1 MNIEEE
7 TIASEEIK
15 LSDNEI
21 FTKIWFKPRMVFKY
35 INDNQYDKYVYVLL
49 ILAGIMKS
57 FDRAADKNMG
67 DNLSLIFV
75 ISICIL
81 LGGLLGWI
89 SYYIYTALLSWTG
102 KWLDGKGDTKSLL
115 RMTSYAMI
123 PAIFA
128 LVFIVLQVGL
138 FGIELFQSGFDVSSY
153 GFVSIV
159 IYFITLIFEII
170 LGLWSLVIFVIGL
183 SEIQKL
189 SIGKSILNM
198 LLPVFIIIIP
208 IALIA
213 FVLGDLFK

>member
-89 SYYIYTALLSWTG
+89 SYYIYTALISWTG

-123 PAIFA
+123 PAILA
-128 LVFIVLQVGL
+128 LVFIILQVGL

-153 GFVSIV
+153 GLVSIV

-208 IALIA
+208 IAVIA

>member
-89 SYYIYTALLSWTG
+89 SYYIYTALISWTG

-123 PAIFA
+123 PAILA
-128 LVFIVLQVGL
+128 LVFIILQVGL

-153 GFVSIV
+153 GLVSIV

>member
-7 TIASEEIK
+7 TISSEEIK

-35 INDNQYDKYVYVLL
+35 INDSQYDKYVYVLL

-57 FDRAADKNMG
+57 FDRAVDKNMG

-75 ISICIL
+75 ISICVF

-89 SYYIYTALLSWTG
+89 SYYIYTALISWTG

-123 PAIFA
+123 PAILA
-128 LVFIVLQVGL
+128 LVFIILQVGL

-153 GFVSIV
+153 GLVSIV

>member
-1 MNIEEE
+1 
-7 TIASEEIK
+7 
-15 LSDNEI
+15 
-21 FTKIWFKPRMVFKY
+21 
-35 INDNQYDKYVYVLL
+35 L

-89 SYYIYTALLSWTG
+89 SYYIYTALISWTG

-123 PAIFA
+123 PAILA
-128 LVFIVLQVGL
+128 LVFIILQVGL

-153 GFVSIV
+153 GLVSIV

>member
-7 TIASEEIK
+7 TISSEEIK

-35 INDNQYDKYVYVLL
+35 INDSQYDKYVYVLL

-57 FDRAADKNMG
+57 FDRAVDKNMG

-89 SYYIYTALLSWTG
+89 SYYIYTALISWTG

-123 PAIFA
+123 PAILA
-128 LVFIVLQVGL
+128 LVFIILQVGL

-153 GFVSIV
+153 GLVSIV

>member
-7 TIASEEIK
+7 TISSEEIK

-89 SYYIYTALLSWTG
+89 SYYIYTALISWTG

-123 PAIFA
+123 PAILA
-128 LVFIVLQVGL
+128 LVFIILQVGL

-153 GFVSIV
+153 GLVSIV

>member
-35 INDNQYDKYVYVLL
+35 INDSQYDKYVYVLL

-57 FDRAADKNMG
+57 FDRAVDKNMG

-89 SYYIYTALLSWTG
+89 SYYIYTALISWTG

-123 PAIFA
+123 PAILA
-128 LVFIVLQVGL
+128 LVFIILQVGL

-153 GFVSIV
+153 GLVSIV